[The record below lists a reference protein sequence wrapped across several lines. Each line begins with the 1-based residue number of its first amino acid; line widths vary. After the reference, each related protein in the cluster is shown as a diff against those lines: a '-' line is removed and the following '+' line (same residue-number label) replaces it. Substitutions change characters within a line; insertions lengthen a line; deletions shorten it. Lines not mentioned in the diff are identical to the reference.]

1 MTDQLI
7 GLGGAVLFLAYHFAF
22 GFGLQRNERQWA
34 IQVYSVGSMLLLA
47 EVRIHSNTQGMG
59 LSITGGDAC
68 SGRGTVKPAKRACC

>member
-7 GLGGAVLFLAYHFAF
+7 GLGGAALFLAYHFAF

-47 EVRIHSNTQGMG
+47 EVRTHSSPQWMG
-59 LSITGGDAC
+59 LSITGRAAC
-68 SGRGTVKPAKRACC
+68 N